1 MGSASAHLERRQ
13 RTYEVLATRLAA
25 LSDDDLATALS
36 AEAVSW
42 RVSVHGSQS
51 GVIDVEGATVFVKKI
66 SLTDLEQAAEGST
79 VNLFDLPPFYQYGVG
94 SAGFGAWRELRA
106 SLKASAWALSGECPY
121 FPLVYHWRVL
131 PRTAPVPLSAKQSAW
146 LDRAPDYWD
155 QSGAVRRRLKA
166 ISDASASIVLFLE
179 FVPETLDEWLKER
192 RVGPRLGDAFQA
204 DILRFHDQLHD
215 AAVFINDHG
224 MLHFD
229 LNAFN
234 VLTDGQ
240 QVYAADYGLAL
251 CADFELSPAERA
263 FFETHRLYD
272 RCYVTWA
279 VAEWLAPKA
288 DPPILPPGV
297 NALVDRCAPVAS
309 IFGNFL
315 NTLSTGR
322 KTTPYPAV
330 ELEAALAAQADVR

>member
-13 RTYEVLATRLAA
+13 RTYEVLATRIAE
-25 LSDDDLATALS
+25 LSDDDLASALA

-42 RVSVHGSQS
+42 RASVHGSQS
-51 GVIDVEGATVFVKKI
+51 GVIDVEGAKVFVKKI
-66 SLTDLEQAAEGST
+66 SLAHLEQAAEGST
-79 VNLFDLPPFYQYGVG
+79 ANLFGLPLFYQYGVG
-94 SAGFGAWRELRA
+94 SAGFGAWRELGA

-131 PRTAPVPLSAKQSAW
+131 PRTAPAPLSAKQSAW

-155 QSGAVRRRLKA
+155 QSDAVRRRLKA

-192 RVGPRLGDAFQA
+192 RVGSRLDAAFEA
-204 DILRFHDQLHD
+204 DIWRFHDQLHD
-215 AAVFINDHG
+215 AAAFLNDHG

-240 QVYAADYGLAL
+240 QVYAADFGLAL
-251 CADFELSPAERA
+251 CTDFDLSPAERA
-263 FFETHRLYD
+263 FVETHRLYD

-279 VAEWLAPKA
+279 IAEWLAPKA
-288 DPPILPPGV
+288 DPPILPPGLS
-297 NALVDRCAPVAS
+297 ALVDRCAPVAS

-315 NTLSTGR
+315 NTLAGR
-322 KTTPYPAV
+322 KTTPYPVA